1 MTSNEYPTVRLTRIS
16 DGYATRDGKYRI
28 VRDTFSD
35 IGSSN
40 AGCYKACWHVYRGD
54 ERIAKFLDTL
64 REARTEVACDMERCP
79 DQHLCRH
86 GIDN

>member
-1 MTSNEYPTVRLTRIS
+1 MTSNEYPTVRLTRTS
-16 DGYATRDGKYRI
+16 EGYATRDGKYRI

-54 ERIAKFLDTL
+54 ERIGKFLDTL
-64 REARTEVACDMERCP
+64 REARTEVACDMEQCP
-79 DQHLCRH
+79 DAHTCRH

>member
-1 MTSNEYPTVRLTRIS
+1 MTSNEYPTVRLTKINE
-16 DGYATRDGKYRI
+16 GYATRDGKYRI

-40 AGCYKACWHVYRGD
+40 AGCYKACWHVFRGD
-54 ERIAKFLDTL
+54 VRIAKFIETL
-64 REARTEVACDMERCP
+64 AEARTEIACDIELWFGG
-79 DQHLCRH
+79 DLCRH